1 MSSLEAITNDKGI
14 FTIAA
19 LDQRGSLRKMINAD
33 NPEMVSFE
41 EMVKIKRKQV
51 KSLENLASAVLLD
64 PDFGIKGVLSNHHL
78 PEHVELLVCL
88 EKSGYLGSA
97 ERREIVLSEDW
108 TVSRIKKL
116 GAMAVKL
123 LLYYHPGQK
132 EMAAKQ
138 RNLVTKVAEK
148 CRDQD
153 ILFLLEPMS
162 YPIRKGVIKKSAQF
176 AKNKFEI
183 VLETVKDLSGLGA
196 DVLKLEFPDE
206 MGFTEDEGKMADHC
220 WQISQA
226 SSEPW
231 VLLSAGVSYLEIK
244 KQLEIACRNG
254 ASGFAIGR
262 AVWQE
267 FKNCRTEAEEDNFF
281 KTVAVTRFKELVTIA
296 NQWAKP
302 WHKS

>member
-1 MSSLEAITNDKGI
+1 MSSLEVITNNKGI

-19 LDQRGSLRKMINAD
+19 LDQRGSLKKMINTD
-33 NPEMVSFE
+33 NPQMVSFE
-41 EMVKIKRKQV
+41 EMVKIKAKQV

-64 PDFGIKGVLSNHHL
+64 PEFGVKGVLSSHHL
-78 PEHVELLVCL
+78 PEQVRLLVCL

-97 ERREIVLSEDW
+97 EKRETVLSEDW
-108 TVSRIKKL
+108 TVNRIKKL

-123 LLYYHPGQK
+123 LLYYHPEQK
-132 EMAAKQ
+132 EIAVKQ
-138 RNLVTKVAEK
+138 RNLIIKVAEK
-148 CRDQD
+148 CRQQD

-162 YPIRKGVIKKSAQF
+162 YSTKKGMIKKSAQF
-176 AKNKFEI
+176 AKDKFKI

-206 MGFTEDEGKMADHC
+206 IGFNGDEGKMADHC
-220 WQISQA
+220 RQISQA

-231 VLLSAGVSYLEIK
+231 VLLSAGVSYQEIK
-244 KQLEIACRNG
+244 KQLKISCQNG

-267 FKNCRTEAEEDNFF
+267 FKDCQTEAEEDNFF
-281 KTVAVTRFKELVTIA
+281 KTVVVTRFKELVTIA

-302 WHKS
+302 WYKS